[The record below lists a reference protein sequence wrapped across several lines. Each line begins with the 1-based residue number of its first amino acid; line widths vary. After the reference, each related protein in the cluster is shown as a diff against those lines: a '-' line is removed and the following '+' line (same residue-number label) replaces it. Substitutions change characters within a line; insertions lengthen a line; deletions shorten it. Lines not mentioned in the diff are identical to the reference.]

1 MTTRISCKQCERSPV
16 YKKSLT
22 ERLGSVTYT
31 YIGTDQEFD
40 EFLKMLVHDYLAVD
54 QVYIA
59 DQTA

>member
-1 MTTRISCKQCERSPV
+1 MS
-16 YKKSLT
+16 KKSLT